1 MEDRRQAI
9 QREKQKH
16 DFQPNQQG
24 ENDSEAKWRSFRPTL
39 LRPTLLRPTLLRP
52 TLLRPNLSELLKL
65 VTFQQG
71 NDKLL

>member
-39 LRPTLLRPTLLRP
+39 LRPTSLRP
-52 TLLRPNLSELLKL
+52 TLLRPNLNELLKL

-71 NDKLL
+71 IDRLL